1 MRNICRACGKSD
13 LSIIV
18 DLGLQRLSDFRQDE
32 SLPDLYPLELM
43 LCSGCSLVQL
53 AETAPRDLMYHDGY
67 GYKSGVNENLKAN
80 LSRLVDRALS
90 VVSKP
95 KSWLDIASND
105 GTLLSFV
112 PKGTYRVG
120 IDPVSKFKEEALEHA
135 DKIIA
140 DYFPPKNEEMKD
152 KFDVITS
159 SFMFYDVDDP
169 NDFVKQVKNAL
180 APDGVWLIQQNYLM
194 AMLKFNTYDNIS
206 HEHIGYYCLTSM
218 VKLLERNNLEV
229 VDVYE
234 DPINGGSFIT
244 IVRHLGISNIV
255 PSVQKMLEA
264 EQKFGV
270 NDRESYVGFSNKI
283 EELSS
288 KLAAMIS
295 GLAKTGKIIDIYGAS
310 TRGATIWQKAGID
323 KGTIRY
329 AVERQEGKVGKF
341 FSAIQ
346 VPIVSEKQMR
356 VSPPD
361 YLLIGPWFLKELFID
376 REKEFLDSGGKMI
389 FPLPDV
395 EIITGK
401 E

>member
-1 MRNICRACGKSD
+1 MRKICRACGNSD
-13 LSIIV
+13 LSVIV
-18 DLGLQRLSDFRQDE
+18 DLGLQRLSDFRPDE

-80 LSRLVDRALS
+80 LSRLVDKALS

-112 PKGTYRVG
+112 PTDTFRVG
-120 IDPVSKFKEEALEHA
+120 VDPVSKFKEEALQHA

-140 DYFPPKNEEMKD
+140 DYFPPKIEEIND
-152 KFDVITS
+152 TFDVITS

-169 NDFVKQVKNAL
+169 NDFVKQVKNVL
-180 APDGVWLIQQNYLM
+180 SPDGVWLIQQNYLM
-194 AMLKFNTYDNIS
+194 AMLGFNTYDNIS

-218 VKLLERNNLEV
+218 VKLLERNDLAV

-244 IVRHLGISNIV
+244 VVRHSGISKIAPN
-255 PSVQKMLEA
+255 VQDMLDA
-264 EQKFGV
+264 EQEFGV
-270 NDRESYVGFSNKI
+270 NNLESYIGFSNKI
-283 EELSS
+283 EELAS
-288 KLAAMIS
+288 KLATMIND
-295 GLAKTGKIIDIYGAS
+295 LAKTGKIIDIYGAS

-323 KGTIRY
+323 KKTIRY

-346 VPIVSEKQMR
+346 VPIVSEEQMR
-356 VSPPD
+356 ISPPD
-361 YLLIGPWFLKELFID
+361 YLLIGPWFLRELFID
-376 REKEFLDSGGKMI
+376 REKNFLYSGGKMI

-395 EIITGK
+395 EIVSGK